1 MLTIVIP
8 STVIASQTN
17 AKDYLV
23 QNLVTEGEGLYEDS
37 YIQGRYIYRGQN
49 PDNYI
54 EFNDELW
61 RVISVEKD
69 GTIKIIRT
77 TSIDNQTFDET
88 NHRDKGSQGKGGT
101 RDFDSFK
108 TTKSYKPLKNGYFFV
123 NLLFFILRTLSYFDI
138 MYIQGSDKHAY
149 KKN

>member
-1 MLTIVIP
+1 MQDLNKTVNLNSLKREKHIDL
-8 STVIASQTN
+8 STN
-17 AKDYLV
+17 
-23 QNLVTEGEGLYEDS
+23 
-37 YIQGRYIYRGQN
+37 
-49 PDNYI
+49 
-54 EFNDELW
+54 
-61 RVISVEKD
+61 
-69 GTIKIIRT
+69 
-77 TSIDNQTFDET
+77 
-88 NHRDKGSQGKGGT
+88 

>member
-1 MLTIVIP
+1 MRVYQLFLGSIILIRFGKVRI
-8 STVIASQTN
+8 SSVM
-17 AKDYLV
+17 KGD
-23 QNLVTEGEGLYEDS
+23 GLS
-37 YIQGRYIYRGQN
+37 
-49 PDNYI
+49 
-54 EFNDELW
+54 
-61 RVISVEKD
+61 
-69 GTIKIIRT
+69 
-77 TSIDNQTFDET
+77 
-88 NHRDKGSQGKGGT
+88 

>member
-1 MLTIVIP
+1 M
-8 STVIASQTN
+8 
-17 AKDYLV
+17 
-23 QNLVTEGEGLYEDS
+23 
-37 YIQGRYIYRGQN
+37 
-49 PDNYI
+49 
-54 EFNDELW
+54 
-61 RVISVEKD
+61 
-69 GTIKIIRT
+69 
-77 TSIDNQTFDET
+77 
-88 NHRDKGSQGKGGT
+88 KGSYYTDMELKQLNIIQSVIDKKRTGKEAASA